1 MLTKFKLDYD
11 IREVLE
17 ETIPKSVIQQREGGG
32 HKVLYYVSGNF
43 VIDQLNRAFNY
54 AWSWSIDKA
63 WVQPSEP
70 KTDRY
75 KNNELVPQPP
85 VAHVIGTLTVFLKDA
100 SGTIFPISK
109 TGTGSKVILGGAAD
123 QDSIFKAAATDAL
136 KKAASLLGLGAQL
149 YRDKNEQEYF
159 KTSLGQDNWNT
170 ADFEALSE
178 DLVWLENCMKE
189 NDFSDEFMN
198 SYVREW
204 SNNEYNSVQSLPPYS
219 LKKFIAS
226 LKAAQQEAA
235 SLQQQEEEQ
244 TQ

>member
-1 MLTKFKLDYD
+1 MLKKFSISYD

-32 HKVLYYVSGNF
+32 HKVLSYVSGNF
-43 VIDQLNRAFNY
+43 VIDALNRAFNY
-54 AWSWSIDKA
+54 AWSWSIDKT

-70 KTDRY
+70 KIDRY

-100 SGTIFPISK
+100 NGTIFPISK

-123 QDSIFKAAATDAL
+123 QDSIFKAAATDAI

-159 KTSLGQDNWNT
+159 KASLGQDNWDG

-178 DLVWLENCMKE
+178 ELVWLENCMKE
-189 NDFSDEFMN
+189 NDFSDEFIN
-198 SYVREW
+198 SYVNEW
-204 SNNEYNSVQSLPPYS
+204 SNNEYSDIKDLPPYAFKRFV
-219 LKKFIAS
+219 LA

-235 SLQQQEEEQ
+235 TLQQQEEQ
-244 TQ
+244 

>member
-1 MLTKFKLDYD
+1 MLTKFNISYD

-17 ETIPKSVIQQREGGG
+17 ETIPRSVIQQREGGG

-63 WVQPSEP
+63 WIQPSEP
-70 KTDRY
+70 KIDKY
-75 KNNELVPQPP
+75 KGNESIPQPP
-85 VAHVIGTLTVFLKDA
+85 VAHVIGTLTVFLKDTN
-100 SGTIFPISK
+100 GTVFPISK

-123 QDSIFKAAATDAL
+123 QDSVFKAAATDAI

-159 KTSLGQDNWNT
+159 KASLGQDTWDEQIT
-170 ADFEALSE
+170 ADMKADMEWLLS
-178 DLVWLENCMKE
+178 CMKE
-189 NDFSDEFMN
+189 NDFSDDFIN
-198 SYVREW
+198 SYVKEW
-204 SNNEYNSVQSLPPYS
+204 SNNEYSDVQSLPPYA
-219 LKKFIAS
+219 LKRLVGS

-235 SLQQQEEEQ
+235 AQQQREEEQ
-244 TQ
+244 